1 MFAGRY
7 LWWMLI
13 AVAVFL
19 FFSMCFDYVTWA
31 VVAISGCAEIAGSC
45 GPIVLTMAGAIKPAG
60 IGLAGVIMVFCTF
73 ARLRYLSASWL
84 WALVALIWFSAA
96 AAFPGILAAGWTGQ
110 LRPEMV
116 VESLPVAFLFV
127 TVFCGYLVIPFEEGN
142 TVPFGQW
149 AWLRA
154 VTWLAAAY
162 GVLTAIA
169 ETEGFGA
176 IPARMLGMPW
186 IASAIAAV
194 QPRLASILDLGA
206 GSTTPAYVVLAIFV
220 AAVAASLLPQDV
232 ALLRARLSAPFM
244 LRGSRR

>member
-13 AVAVFL
+13 AVAIFL
-19 FFSMCFDYVTWA
+19 SVSMCFDYVTWA
-31 VVAISGCAEIAGSC
+31 VLAMSGCAEIAGSC
-45 GPIVLTMAGAIKPAG
+45 GPIVLTMSGAIKPAG
-60 IGLAGVIMVFCTF
+60 IGLAGAIMVFCSF
-73 ARLRYLSASWL
+73 VRLRYLSVGWL
-84 WALVALIWFSAA
+84 WALFALVWFSAS
-96 AAFPGILAAGWTGQ
+96 AAFPEILAGGWTGQ

-116 VESLPVAFLFV
+116 VESLPVSFLFV
-127 TVFCGYLVIPFEEGN
+127 TVFCGYLVIAFEEGE

-154 VTWLAAAY
+154 VTWLAATY
-162 GVLTAIA
+162 GVLAAIA
-169 ETEGFGA
+169 ETAGFGA
-176 IPARMLGMPW
+176 IPARMLGTPW

-194 QPRLASILDLGA
+194 QPRLASILDLGT
-206 GSTTPAYVVLAIFV
+206 GSMAPAYVVLAIFV
-220 AAVAASLLPQDV
+220 AALAASLLPQDA

>member
-31 VVAISGCAEIAGSC
+31 IVAISGCAEIAGSC
-45 GPIVLTMAGAIKPAG
+45 GPLVLTMSGTLKPAG
-60 IGLAGVIMVFCTF
+60 IGLAGAIMVLCTF
-73 ARLRYLSASWL
+73 ARLRYVLASWL
-84 WALVALIWFSAA
+84 WALVALIWFSESAG
-96 AAFPGILAAGWTGQ
+96 FPEILAGGWTGQ

-116 VESLPVAFLFV
+116 LESLPVAFVFL
-127 TVFCGYLVIPFEEGN
+127 TVFCGYLVIPFEEGQA
-142 TVPFGQW
+142 VPFGEW
-149 AWLRA
+149 RWLRA
-154 VTWLAAAY
+154 VTWFAATY
-162 GVLTAIA
+162 GVLATIA
-169 ETEGFGA
+169 ETPGFGA

-186 IASAIAAV
+186 IASAIAVV
-194 QPRLASILDLGA
+194 QPRLAAILDLGT
-206 GSTTPAYVVLAIFV
+206 GSMTPAYAMLAIFV
-220 AAVAASLLPQDV
+220 VALAASLLPQDA